1 MTSGLLLKAAYTY
14 SHAIDMADYS
24 DWTEPGW
31 ESDLAWGRNRA
42 NASYN
47 IPHNFQFAYVYELP
61 FGADKKFARSGA
73 SRAVLGGWQ
82 MNGIFSS
89 FQGQQFTLSASDAS
103 LNMPGNPQTPD
114 QVGPIVYTGCIGAEP
129 GCTFFDTSSFVPVTA
144 VRFGT
149 VGRNTMRAPGV
160 VNMDMSL
167 YRTFKLTEK
176 FNLQF
181 RAECFNLSNT
191 PHFLS
196 PDTDANS
203 DAFGKITET
212 DTDWGY
218 GRSREFRF
226 GFRLGF

>member
-1 MTSGLLLKAAYTY
+1 
-14 SHAIDMADYS
+14 
-24 DWTEPGW
+24 
-31 ESDLAWGRNRA
+31 
-42 NASYN
+42 
-47 IPHNFQFAYVYELP
+47 
-61 FGADKKFARSGA
+61 
-73 SRAVLGGWQ
+73 
-82 MNGIFSS
+82 MN
-89 FQGQQFTLSASDAS
+89 LSATLVSVFFRSEDS
-103 LNMPGNPQTPD
+103 FLR
-114 QVGPIVYTGCIGAEP
+114 
-129 GCTFFDTSSFVPVTA
+129 FFDTSSFVPVTD

-149 VGRNTMRAPGV
+149 VGRNTMRGPGV

-191 PHFLS
+191 PHFGY

-203 DAFGKITET
+203 DAFGQISET
-212 DTDWGY
+212 DTDWGL